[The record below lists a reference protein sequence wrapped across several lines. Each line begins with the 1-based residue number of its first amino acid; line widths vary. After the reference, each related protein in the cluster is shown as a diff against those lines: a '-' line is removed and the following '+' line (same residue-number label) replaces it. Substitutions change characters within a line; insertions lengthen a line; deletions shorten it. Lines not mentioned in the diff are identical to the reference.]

1 MAPLPT
7 VRKYQAEAGAVG
19 QSFLQRSVFSNPVFE
34 ATGAH
39 VASLTWRFFNK
50 HLLCCENVRVNSI
63 LSEIRRD
70 WDEFL
75 KVYFCISYIACRMNS
90 TRSLKIKIEVIRSQR
105 FSTPAKHVV
114 QFVCKVYSLEIKQLI
129 ERVVLCCIFS
139 VFQNLTPN
147 LEIRWRKD
155 WWDTGYLL

>member
-19 QSFLQRSVFSNPVFE
+19 QSFLQRSGFSNPAFE

-50 HLLCCENVRVNSI
+50 HLLSVLTSSCQKYGVTGTNSWKCTSAFHI
-63 LSEIRRD
+63 SRAAWIPPEVWR
-70 WDEFL
+70 L
-75 KVYFCISYIACRMNS
+75 KSKWFGHSV
-90 TRSLKIKIEVIRSQR
+90 SLHPQSMLYNLY
-105 FSTPAKHVV
+105 AK
-114 QFVCKVYSLEIKQLI
+114 FNSLEIKQLI

-139 VFQNLTPN
+139 VFQYVTPN
-147 LEIRWRKD
+147 LEIRWP
-155 WWDTGYLL
+155 